1 MIDWQVWENQKKYL
15 TIKTFLYFVQ
25 SEQETH
31 NLLKNMS

>member
-1 MIDWQVWENQKKYL
+1 MIDWHVWENQKKYF
-15 TIKTFLYFVQ
+15 TKKTFLYFVA